1 MAGTEEGTSA
11 SRSGASLRTTLTL
24 GVLLPCAASD
34 YALWRALGG
43 GPSCRSLNSGDSS
56 SRGTP
61 PRRSRTRF
69 IWARRRWSTDRFRG
83 PQPRQSPAI
92 HDNESARGKRNPS
105 TNSLQI
111 AGNRLTERSLHT
123 REVAGSSPAV
133 PILESPG
140 NPRAFC
146 IDQRMQGSSAGVDS
160 RLWNT
165 RQGLRFVNVLNV
177 RSQCSPHTS
186 RARPW
191 PSSVP
196 HICRA
201 LDLVRRRITVG
212 SGDWQ
217 LRS

>member
-34 YALWRALGG
+34 YAPRRALGG

-69 IWARRRWSTDRFRG
+69 IWARRRWSRIVSVDHDRDN
-83 PQPRQSPAI
+83 PQQSTTMSPRAESEIRRQTPCKSP
-92 HDNESARGKRNPS
+92 
-105 TNSLQI
+105 
-111 AGNRLTERSLHT
+111 GNRRTERSLHT